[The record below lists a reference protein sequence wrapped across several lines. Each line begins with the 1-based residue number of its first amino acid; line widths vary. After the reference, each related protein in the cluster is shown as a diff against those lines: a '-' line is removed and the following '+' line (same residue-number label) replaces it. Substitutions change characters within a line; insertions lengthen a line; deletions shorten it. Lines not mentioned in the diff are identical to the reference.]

1 MKLINIG
8 IVGMGRIGKI
18 HLSNITRFIP
28 QAEVVAVA
36 HANAEAQVYAK
47 QFGVTQFYD
56 EIEGLLENSEIDT
69 IIIASPTAF
78 HASHIKLCIEAKKAI
93 FCEKPM
99 DLSLSVVQEVV
110 SLVESSK
117 VHFMIAFNRRF
128 DPSFLKVKE
137 KITNDTIGTPHL
149 INITSRDPG
158 PPPLEYIKTSGGLF
172 LDMAIHDFDMACH
185 LMDDE
190 VESVYASATVFGAA
204 AIEELGDIDTAIT
217 TLTFKKGR
225 MDCINNS
232 RNSSYGYDQRV
243 EVFGSKGM
251 TGANNKTLD
260 KHYSA
265 DESGFHTPVLLDF
278 FLERYADSYR
288 IELIAFI
295 ESFIQQTSSPIS
307 ASEGLK
313 SMLISLAA
321 KKSIQEKR
329 VVTLTEMMN

>member
-128 DPSFLKVKE
+128 DPSFLKVKGKNNY
-137 KITNDTIGTPHL
+137 KI
-149 INITSRDPG
+149 
-158 PPPLEYIKTSGGLF
+158 
-172 LDMAIHDFDMACH
+172 
-185 LMDDE
+185 
-190 VESVYASATVFGAA
+190 
-204 AIEELGDIDTAIT
+204 
-217 TLTFKKGR
+217 
-225 MDCINNS
+225 
-232 RNSSYGYDQRV
+232 
-243 EVFGSKGM
+243 
-251 TGANNKTLD
+251 
-260 KHYSA
+260 
-265 DESGFHTPVLLDF
+265 
-278 FLERYADSYR
+278 
-288 IELIAFI
+288 
-295 ESFIQQTSSPIS
+295 
-307 ASEGLK
+307 
-313 SMLISLAA
+313 
-321 KKSIQEKR
+321 
-329 VVTLTEMMN
+329 